1 MKLIEEETPVDGQL
15 RSCLIIRNQRAAKEN
30 DNAMPLHTHQTER
43 SLVKAS
49 AGQDDQQGSFS
60 TTLVVVQI
68 GTATRESSLTLPSNR
83 EDTQT
88 L

>member
-1 MKLIEEETPVDGQL
+1 MTTQCHCTPT
-15 RSCLIIRNQRAAKEN
+15 R
-30 DNAMPLHTHQTER
+30 QTEI
-43 SLVKAS
+43 SLAKAS
-49 AGQDDQQGSFS
+49 AGQDDQQGSFA

-68 GTATRESSLTLPSNR
+68 GTATQESSLTLPSNR